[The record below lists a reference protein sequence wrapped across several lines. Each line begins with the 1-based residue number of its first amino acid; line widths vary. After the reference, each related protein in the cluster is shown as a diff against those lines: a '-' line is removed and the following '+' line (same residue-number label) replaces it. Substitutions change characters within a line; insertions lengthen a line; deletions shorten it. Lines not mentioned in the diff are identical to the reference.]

1 MNTKATSYV
10 SMLLAFCLT
19 VFASVKCSNPLETD
33 YNPEFLKQSE
43 TFTLEKAMSA
53 FKEEYNEVITISH
66 EKTSLESPFVWES
79 GDILPI
85 WKIAEHY
92 GNQDNS
98 TEYFIVPI
106 LTSKNYYVSCGNNND
121 TKLIKCR
128 QELLIANKKLSG
140 KTISSILF
148 HIPAV
153 NSESENDNKS
163 HFSGLIVYTN
173 LRGTFKKIERYEDG
187 NIVDGIYFGEK
198 ESTIAKE
205 RHLIL
210 INQIMEG
217 TTIIKLGDLSIT
229 SRSNPTDTVEFND
242 TITGSYCT
250 GDKYP
255 DQWWLSSEFWF
266 YNEGTGQWEFCP
278 DSTYNGPYPD
288 LNENTSGGNGG
299 GIPKDIGSK
308 IENGQ
313 GGSPSHNQNRPT
325 DCSEHFG
332 SPDYYI
338 KRYEDY
344 CRRHNIK
351 TKPEIYYI
359 SYGYKYCAQFND
371 LKERKVLSAQGE
383 EWVDKTKII
392 LQKELEQI
400 IMANPSIEDNIE
412 ELTRAAFKTH
422 PKAYIEGGILQLS
435 LIDKLKIV
443 LAIDYKDLIS
453 DLGREQVQTVIS
465 AQIEYYKN
473 QTYDTIRDAMD
484 LSNNCK
490 HIKQMLQD
498 YTNDGSITRSGI
510 YEENER
516 KYQDIVELLLG
527 EIIGYFYDNVEGF
540 EINDLYN
547 VE

>member
-33 YNPEFLKQSE
+33 YDPEFLKQSE

-299 GIPKDIGSK
+299 GTPKDIGSN

-313 GGSPSHNQNRPT
+313 GGNSSYSQNRLA
-325 DCSEHFG
+325 DCSKYFG
-332 SPDYYI
+332 TKQYYLERYNNYRIRYNKENPD
-338 KRYEDY
+338 
-344 CRRHNIK
+344 
-351 TKPEIYYI
+351 IYYM
-359 SYGYKYCAQFND
+359 SYGYEYCNNFEILRDKNTTSES
-371 LKERKVLSAQGE
+371 LKEWIDR
-383 EWVDKTKII
+383 TII
-392 LQKELEQI
+392 LLQEKLEAQI
-400 IMANPSIEDNIE
+400 QANPTIESNLNN
-412 ELTRAAFKTH
+412 LTEAAFKSH
-422 PKAYIEGGILQLS
+422 PEAYIEGGILQLDM
-435 LIDKLKIV
+435 IDKLKIV
-443 LAIDYKDLIS
+443 TTIKFKDIIS
-453 DLGREQVQTVIS
+453 QLGREQVAAVVS
-465 AQIEYYKN
+465 AQIRYYIKHPS
-473 QTYDTIRDAMD
+473 DAARDAEYVKD
-484 LSNNCK
+484 NWDE
-490 HIKQMLQD
+490 IKQILYD
-498 YTNDGSITRSGI
+498 YATKDNATRSGQFDEDNYI
-510 YEENER
+510 Y
-516 KYQDIVELLLG
+516 YDLIELVFG
-527 EIIGYFYDNVEGF
+527 EMICYFYETIDGF
-540 EINDLYN
+540 EIND
-547 VE
+547 